1 MGEAKTIAI
10 IGGGASGL
18 AAAVAAGEA
27 LRDSEGDAGAARVVV
42 YEASDRV
49 GRSILATGNGHCNFS
64 NARPDEGDYRNAAF
78 VRRALFEFDRRASR
92 YVPSQAKTSTAYPN
106 GVLGFFSD
114 HGLMWREEGEGRL
127 YPLANKAASVL
138 DCLRAACAAAGVEER
153 VECEVAAV
161 EPPRAEGAPFTLR
174 LADGRF
180 ERAGVVI
187 VAVGGTVAREL
198 LPKGLS
204 FREPEPTLGPLATD
218 PRWPRRLD
226 NIRVRGALE
235 LWRPGEKMTPQ
246 ELNRHGFPMG
256 THEGERLVSRE
267 VGEAMFRK
275 YGVSGIAA
283 FNLSRLAEP
292 DDVLAVDFVPWV
304 RLCDMEA
311 FLNRR
316 RKLLRASLGRDVTW
330 SDMLRGMVLSP
341 VADVLLEAAALDG
354 AHPVAKGE
362 TVRMATFLKGL
373 RLPVTGLGDVRQ
385 CQVHR
390 GGVSVRAVDDRTC
403 EVRRVPGLY
412 VVGEALDVDAAC
424 GGFNLHWAWASGL
437 LAGWSAAERI
447 ADLASLAD
455 ASGSSGSERREGAP
469 CSNSIEVQGSSR
481 VAGGNLC
488 TSMNCARTPSPL
500 RRPYSSIVEEGVALQ
515 VEVPLTVREGRAWL
529 TREVAVHPPRRWALP
544 AGEACN
550 SASAR
555 VAVELR
561 DVWFRYERDGAD
573 VLRGTTLTVPGG
585 SLFAVVGGNGTGK
598 STMLRAI
605 CGVARPYR
613 GKITVLGRR
622 LKEWKKAELFRGGVA
637 LLPQDPLNLMVK
649 KTVRGDLEEMLDGR
663 GLTAE
668 QRVAAVREVAT
679 LTDIA
684 PLLDAHPFD
693 LSGGEVQRAALAKV
707 LLSEPRL
714 LLLDEPTKG
723 LDAFFKDKLAALLRS
738 LTARGTTVLMVSHD
752 IEFCA
757 SYADRC
763 ALFFDGDVVTTNP
776 PRQFFA
782 SNSFYTTAANRISRG
797 FFENVVTVEEVVELC
812 RS

>member
-1 MGEAKTIAI
+1 MALFAFEELTFRYPEAPRD
-10 IGGGASGL
+10 
-18 AAAVAAGEA
+18 A
-27 LRDSEGDAGAARVVV
+27 LRDVSVAIEPGQFVLVCGQSGCGKTTLLRQFKSALAPHGHQSGQVLFDGVPLADVPEREQVARIGFVMQDPDAQIVTDKVWHELAFVLESLGCDERTMRLRVAEMASYFGIQHWFHKNVGELSGGQKQLLNLASVMAARPDVLVLDEPTSQLDPIAASDFLATVHRINRELGTTVVMSEHRLEEVYGLADRVVV
-42 YEASDRV
+42 LEEGRVVADGEPRAVAGQLHCAVSPMALALPVAARIAWGVEGARPACAV
-49 GRSILATGNGHCNFS
+49 GR
-64 NARPDEGDYRNAAF
+64 
-78 VRRALFEFDRRASR
+78 
-92 YVPSQAKTSTAYPN
+92 
-106 GVLGFFSD
+106 
-114 HGLMWREEGEGRL
+114 
-127 YPLANKAASVL
+127 
-138 DCLRAACAAAGVEER
+138 
-153 VECEVAAV
+153 
-161 EPPRAEGAPFTLR
+161 GAPCAPPAR
-174 LADGRF
+174 
-180 ERAGVVI
+180 
-187 VAVGGTVAREL
+187 AVGR
-198 LPKGLS
+198 
-204 FREPEPTLGPLATD
+204 
-218 PRWPRRLD
+218 
-226 NIRVRGALE
+226 
-235 LWRPGEKMTPQ
+235 
-246 ELNRHGFPMG
+246 
-256 THEGERLVSRE
+256 
-267 VGEAMFRK
+267 
-275 YGVSGIAA
+275 
-283 FNLSRLAEP
+283 
-292 DDVLAVDFVPWV
+292 
-304 RLCDMEA
+304 
-311 FLNRR
+311 
-316 RKLLRASLGRDVTW
+316 
-330 SDMLRGMVLSP
+330 
-341 VADVLLEAAALDG
+341 
-354 AHPVAKGE
+354 
-362 TVRMATFLKGL
+362 
-373 RLPVTGLGDVRQ
+373 
-385 CQVHR
+385 
-390 GGVSVRAVDDRTC
+390 
-403 EVRRVPGLY
+403 
-412 VVGEALDVDAAC
+412 
-424 GGFNLHWAWASGL
+424 
-437 LAGWSAAERI
+437 
-447 ADLASLAD
+447 
-455 ASGSSGSERREGAP
+455 GAP
-469 CSNSIEVQGSSR
+469 CSDSIEVQGSSR
-481 VAGGNLC
+481 VADVSVC

-529 TREVAVHPPRRWALP
+529 AREVAVHPPRRWALP
-544 AGEACN
+544 AGEACD

-573 VLRGTTLTVPGG
+573 VLRGTTLTVPEG

-707 LLSEPRL
+707 LLCEPRL

-723 LDAFFKDKLAALLRS
+723 LDAFFKDKLARLLRS

-752 IEFCA
+752 VEFCA
-757 SYADRC
+757 SYADWC
-763 ALFFDGDVVTTNP
+763 ALFFDGNVVTTNP